1 MNTGSVGKT
10 CSSAVLTDGDFGG
23 TVKTINGGV
32 ECPTLEGY
40 APSLAQRLNYYCQ
53 AATALNVDALLT
65 FDDCSGMQTI
75 FDSCAVGGGTCESCV
90 VWKPTAAPTS
100 SPTTSSPSTPSPTQ
114 NPTAAPTLSP
124 TTLSPTQRPT
134 TASPSKN
141 PTQGPTSS
149 PTTPSPTQNPTA
161 APTLSPTT
169 LSPTQRPTTASPS
182 KNPTQG
188 PTSSPT
194 TPLPT
199 QNPTAAPTLSPTT
212 LSPTQWPTTASPSKN
227 PSKALTASPITPSP
241 TQNPT
246 AAPTSSPATLS
257 PTQRPTTASPS
268 PKPTSKPT
276 SQPVSTA
283 PTKSGA
289 TGKYYPN
296 WGSASGPHVC
306 LVDDG
311 SNTLPAGAPLY
322 TDRST
327 CCSSH
332 YSWNSNECNGVAS
345 GPSNKYFPNWNGA
358 PNVCLLD
365 DGSNTLPAGAP
376 LYSDISTCCTTHYG
390 WNLNECLGIVLGPSN
405 KYFPNWSGAP
415 DVCLLDD
422 GSHTVPDGAP
432 MYGTLTDCCE
442 YRLSICSQTFS
453 T

>member
-40 APSLAQRLNYYCQ
+40 GPSLAQRLNYYCQ
-53 AATALNVDALLT
+53 AATALSVDALLT

-75 FDSCAVGGGTCESCV
+75 FDSCAVGGGACESCV
-90 VWKPTAAPTS
+90 VWKSTAAPTS
-100 SPTTSSPSTPSPTQ
+100 SPTTLSPTQ
-114 NPTAAPTLSP
+114 NPASSPTTLSPTRNPTAAPTLSP

-149 PTTPSPTQNPTA
+149 PITPSPTQNPTA

-182 KNPTQG
+182 KNPSKAPTAS
-188 PTSSPT
+188 PITSSPT
-194 TPLPT
+194 KK
-199 QNPTAAPTLSPTT
+199 PTAAPTSSPTT
-212 LSPTQWPTTASPSKN
+212 LSPTQP
-227 PSKALTASPITPSP
+227 
-241 TQNPT
+241 
-246 AAPTSSPATLS
+246 
-257 PTQRPTTASPS
+257 PTTASPS

-296 WGSASGPHVC
+296 WGSALGPHVC
-306 LVDDG
+306 LLDDG

-322 TDRST
+322 TDRSS
-327 CCSSH
+327 CCSIH

-376 LYSDISTCCTTHYG
+376 LYSDISSCCTTHYG
-390 WNLNECLGIVLGPSN
+390 WNLNQCLGIVLGPSN

-415 DVCLLDD
+415 NVCLLDD

-442 YRLSICSQTFS
+442 YLLSICSQTFS